1 MASGSVLKTSVL
13 GEPGIDYLQ
22 IIPVKRLVRVGLKS
36 TNCRNRH
43 IDGVMRQNLN
53 MHHQIAQQ

>member
-1 MASGSVLKTSVL
+1 MASGSVLKTSLV

-22 IIPVKRLVRVGLKS
+22 IIPVKRLIREGLKS

-43 IDGVMRQNLN
+43 MDDIMRQNLN